1 MRGNQNQSDQFMI
14 IQTIIPITITTRKN
28 GFTKRMAKNFN
39 DLPGADPKTMTR
51 DQAMIYI
58 INFFNSRMMTMSKN
72 SVNKVKDLISL
83 HEIYTS
89 ELVNKYVELVLE
101 NS

>member
-1 MRGNQNQSDQFMI
+1 
-14 IQTIIPITITTRKN
+14 
-28 GFTKRMAKNFN
+28 MAKNFK
-39 DLPGADPKTMTR
+39 DLHTIHAEHMTR

-58 INFFNSRMMTMSKN
+58 INFFNSRMSAVNKHN
-72 SVNKVKDLISL
+72 VNKVKELIGL
-83 HEIYTS
+83 HEIATS

>member
-1 MRGNQNQSDQFMI
+1 
-14 IQTIIPITITTRKN
+14 
-28 GFTKRMAKNFN
+28 MAKNFS

-58 INFFNSRMMTMSKN
+58 INFFNSRMNAMNKAEISKA
-72 SVNKVKDLISL
+72 KELIST
-83 HEIYTS
+83 HEIAVS
-89 ELVNKYVELVLE
+89 ELVEKYIDLVHK

>member
-1 MRGNQNQSDQFMI
+1 
-14 IQTIIPITITTRKN
+14 
-28 GFTKRMAKNFN
+28 MAKNFK
-39 DLPGADPKTMTR
+39 DLHTVDAKDMTR

-58 INFFNSRMMTMSKN
+58 INFFNSRISAMN
-72 SVNKVKDLISL
+72 NANINKVKELIGL
-83 HEIYTS
+83 HEIATS